1 MKPRRSLSLRAL
13 GLGSLA
19 LICTII
25 GSNVIFLSNL
35 RESSL
40 QTAEANLA
48 RYSLMLVEE
57 ADRSFKSVDL
67 VLSSVGDYLGRR
79 EVTDSASYQRIMS
92 DQATHLLLKEKITG
106 LPQIDAVTMINAQGK
121 LINFSRYWPIPDVNV
136 SDRDYFKAL
145 KADPNLETFISTPVQ
160 NRGSGTWNIYI
171 ARRLNDPNGEFM
183 GLLLGAMSLQ
193 YFENFFGSTSLG
205 VGSSVSLVREEGTL
219 LASYPHSENIGKQF
233 SNSGQRA
240 LAAGGNIRE
249 LSANDQTMR
258 IRSARML
265 PNYPVLVEVAQTEDN
280 VLRSW
285 RGMAELLGAM
295 SLVSTVVVLIAVFII
310 ARWWK
315 KQEQLTQAAEAANAA
330 KSAFLAMM
338 SHEIRTPMNAVLGLT
353 STLLETK
360 LDAEQRDSLLAI
372 HDAGDNLLGILNDI
386 LDFSKLEAGR
396 LSLEHI
402 AFSPEALVQNT
413 LSIIGPRASAK
424 GLVIRSVND
433 SVLPLAL
440 KGDTGRIRQVLLN
453 LLSNAVKFTATG
465 EVVVSARCLAQDG
478 KLATIE
484 WAVSDTGIGIAPEQI
499 GNLFANFVQAD
510 NSISRRFGGS
520 GLGLAI
526 CKRLVE
532 QMGGEI
538 KVISKPGQG
547 STFRFSLTLPVA
559 EHMALPEHDDQ
570 TVYAELKTRIAALGR
585 PLRVLIV
592 DDDATNRLVAA
603 KMLKEFEVQN
613 NMACDGVEAVTAA
626 CSFSYDVILMD
637 VRMPEMDG
645 LQATRTIRARAGRSQ
660 SVPIIAFTANAFAED
675 MAACRQAGMD
685 DLVVK
690 PVRKKV
696 MVEAILRGLSSH
708 TPAADTDPAVVAP
721 PLVPAEI
728 PSTDSPSPFDRKVFD
743 NLVLEIG
750 KETALETLSL
760 FVQETEDRLKLLRKL
775 SGDADRSKI
784 EREAHSLKSAAGT
797 FGLRA
802 VAQLARAL
810 ERDAAHITASDYL
823 ALLDRVEAAFSAAR
837 TQYLE
842 SMLCPGAGRIN
853 S

>member
-67 VLSSVGDYLGRR
+67 VLSSIGDYLGRR

-145 KADPNLETFISTPVQ
+145 KADPNLETFISAPIQ

-193 YFENFFGSTSLG
+193 YFENFFASTSLG

-219 LASYPHSENIGKQF
+219 LASYPQSENIGKQ
-233 SNSGQRA
+233 SSGSGQRA
-240 LAAGGNIRE
+240 LAAGGNIRD

-295 SLVSTVVVLIAVFII
+295 SLVSTIVVLIAVFVI

-353 STLLETK
+353 STLLETN
-360 LDAEQRDSLLAI
+360 LDAEQRGSLLAV

-440 KGDTGRIRQVLLN
+440 KGDAGRIRQVLLN

-465 EVVVSARCLAQDG
+465 EVVVSTRCLAQDG

-484 WAVSDTGIGIAPEQI
+484 WAVSDTGIGIAPENI

-538 KVISKPGQG
+538 KVVSTLGQG
-547 STFRFSLTLPVA
+547 STFRFDLTLPVA
-559 EHMALPEHDDQ
+559 EHVTLPERDDQ
-570 TVYAELKTRIAALGR
+570 TIYAELKARIAALGR

-592 DDDATNRLVAA
+592 DDNATNRLVAA
-603 KMLKEFEVQN
+603 KMLKEFEIQN
-613 NMACDGVEAVTAA
+613 NMACDGAEAVTAA
-626 CSFSYDVILMD
+626 CRFSYDVILMD

-645 LQATRTIRARAGRSQ
+645 LQATRAIRARGGKLEA
-660 SVPIIAFTANAFAED
+660 VPIIGFTASAFAED
-675 MAACRQAGMD
+675 VKACRESGMND
-685 DLVVK
+685 FVAK
-690 PVRKKV
+690 PARKKV
-696 MVEAILRGLSSH
+696 MVEAILRVLSSH
-708 TPAADTDPAVVAP
+708 AP
-721 PLVPAEI
+721 SAEAVPAEI
-728 PSTDSPSPFDRKVFD
+728 APPVVPSETPPIDTPSPVDRKAFD
-743 NLVLEIG
+743 NLVHEIG
-750 KETALETLSL
+750 EESAYETIALFVKETEA
-760 FVQETEDRLKLLRKL
+760 RLKLLRKL
-775 SGDADRSKI
+775 SSDADRSTI
-784 EREAHSLKSAAGT
+784 EREAHSLKGTAGT
-797 FGLRA
+797 FGLRE
-802 VAQLARAL
+802 VAQLAREL
-810 ERDAAHITASDYL
+810 ERDAAQLTSPDYGV
-823 ALLDRVEAAFSAAR
+823 LLDRIDAAFSSAR
-837 TQYLE
+837 TQY
-842 SMLCPGAGRIN
+842 PAGGPILA
-853 S
+853 

>member
-67 VLSSVGDYLGRR
+67 VLSSIGDYLGRR

-145 KADPNLETFISTPVQ
+145 KADPNLETFISAPIQ

-193 YFENFFGSTSLG
+193 YFENFFASTSLG

-219 LASYPHSENIGKQF
+219 LASYPQSENIGKQ
-233 SNSGQRA
+233 SSGSGQRA
-240 LAAGGNIRE
+240 LAAGGNIRD

-295 SLVSTVVVLIAVFII
+295 SLVSTIVVLIAVFVI

-353 STLLETK
+353 STLLETN
-360 LDAEQRDSLLAI
+360 LDAEQRGSLLAV

-440 KGDTGRIRQVLLN
+440 KGDAGRIRQVLLN

-465 EVVVSARCLAQDG
+465 EVVVSTRCLAQDG

-484 WAVSDTGIGIAPEQI
+484 WAVSDTGIGIAPETI

-538 KVISKPGQG
+538 KVISTRGQG

-559 EHMALPEHDDQ
+559 EHMALTEHDDQ

-613 NMACDGVEAVTAA
+613 NMACDGVEAITAA
-626 CSFSYDVILMD
+626 SSFSYDVILMD
-637 VRMPEMDG
+637 IRMPEMDG
-645 LQATRTIRARAGRSQ
+645 LQATRTIRARGGRLQ
-660 SVPIIAFTANAFAED
+660 TVPIIAFTANAFAED
-675 MAACRQAGMD
+675 VEACHEAGMN

-696 MVEAILRGLSSH
+696 MVEAILRVLSSH
-708 TPAADTDPAVVAP
+708 TTAADTDPAVVAP

-728 PSTDSPSPFDRKVFD
+728 PSTDAPSPFDRKVFD

-775 SGDADRSKI
+775 SGDAYRSKI

-823 ALLDRVEAAFSAAR
+823 ALLDRIEAAFSAAR
-837 TQYLE
+837 MQYWAPVCTE
-842 SMLCPGAGRIN
+842 NQIRR
-853 S
+853 

>member
-1 MKPRRSLSLRAL
+1 MKRRRSLSLRVL
-13 GLGSLA
+13 GFGSLA

-25 GSNVIFLSNL
+25 GTNVIFLSNL

-48 RYSLMLVEE
+48 RYSLTLVEE

-67 VLSSVGDYLGRR
+67 VLSSIGDYLGRNG
-79 EVTDSASYQRIMS
+79 VTDSASYQRIMA
-92 DQATHLLLKEKITG
+92 DQTTHLLLKEKITG

-121 LINFSRYWPIPDVNV
+121 LINFSRYWPIPAVDV
-136 SDRDYFKAL
+136 SDRDYFMAL
-145 KADPNLETFISTPVQ
+145 KADPNLETFISKPVR

-193 YFENFFGSTSLG
+193 YFENFFASTSISEG
-205 VGSSVSLVREEGTL
+205 GSITLVREDGTL
-219 LASYPHSENIGKQF
+219 LANYPHSGNIGEQ
-233 SNSGQRA
+233 SSGAGQRA

-249 LSANDQTMR
+249 LSTKDQRMR

-265 PNYPVLVEVAQTEDN
+265 PNYPVLVEVTQTEDN

-285 RGMAELLGAM
+285 RAMAELLGAM
-295 SLVSTVVVLIAVFII
+295 SLVSTIVVLIAVFVI

-353 STLLETK
+353 TTLLETN
-360 LDAEQRDSLLAI
+360 LDADQRGSVLAI

-424 GLVIRSVND
+424 GLLIRSVND

-440 KGDTGRIRQVLLN
+440 KGDAGRIRQVLLN
-453 LLSNAVKFTATG
+453 LISNAVKFTAAG
-465 EVVVSARCLAQDG
+465 EVVVSARCLAQDPNF
-478 KLATIE
+478 ATIE
-484 WAVSDTGIGIAPEQI
+484 WAVSDTGIGIAPEQV

-538 KVISKPGQG
+538 KVISTPGQG
-547 STFRFSLTLPVA
+547 STFRFSLTIPVA

-570 TVYAELKTRIAALGR
+570 TVFAELKTRIVALGR

-603 KMLKEFEVQN
+603 KMLKEFEVKN
-613 NMACDGVEAVTAA
+613 NMACDGVEAITAA
-626 CSFSYDVILMD
+626 SSFSYDVILMD

-645 LQATRTIRARAGRSQ
+645 LQATRVIRARGGQ
-660 SVPIIAFTANAFAED
+660 LQTVPIIAFTANAFAED
-675 MAACRQAGMD
+675 VEACRQAGMN

-696 MVEAILRGLSSH
+696 MVEAILRVLSSH
-708 TPAADTDPAVVAP
+708 TTAADTDPAVVAP

-728 PSTDSPSPFDRKVFD
+728 PSTDASSPFDRKAFD

-775 SGDADRSKI
+775 SGDADQSKI

-810 ERDAAHITASDYL
+810 ERDAAHITVSDYL
-823 ALLDRVEAAFSAAR
+823 ALLDRIEGAFSAAR
-837 TQYLE
+837 IQYLAPVCTE
-842 SMLCPGAGRIN
+842 N
-853 S
+853 

>member
-136 SDRDYFKAL
+136 ADRDYFKAL
-145 KADPNLETFISTPVQ
+145 KADPNLETFISAPVQ

-193 YFENFFGSTSLG
+193 YFENFFASTSLG

-219 LASYPHSENIGKQF
+219 LASYPHSENIGKQ
-233 SNSGQRA
+233 SSGSGQRA

-249 LSANDQTMR
+249 LSANDQMMR

-265 PNYPVLVEVAQTEDN
+265 SDYPVLVEVTQTEDN

-295 SLVSTVVVLIAVFII
+295 SLVSTIVVLIAVFVI

-315 KQEQLTQAAEAANAA
+315 KQEHLTQEAETANAA

-353 STLLETK
+353 STLLETN
-360 LDAEQRDSLLAI
+360 LDADQRGSVLAI

-424 GLVIRSVND
+424 GLLIRSVND

-440 KGDTGRIRQVLLN
+440 KGDAGRIRQVLLN
-453 LLSNAVKFTATG
+453 LISNAVKFTAAG
-465 EVVVSARCLAQDG
+465 EVVVSTRCLAQDANF
-478 KLATIE
+478 ATIE

-510 NSISRRFGGS
+510 NSINRRFGGS

-538 KVISKPGQG
+538 KVISTPGQG

-570 TVYAELKTRIAALGR
+570 TVFAELKTRIVALGR

-613 NMACDGVEAVTAA
+613 NMACDGVEAITAA
-626 CSFSYDVILMD
+626 SSFSYDVILMD
-637 VRMPEMDG
+637 VRMPEIDG
-645 LQATRTIRARAGRSQ
+645 LQATRVIRARGGRLQ
-660 SVPIIAFTANAFAED
+660 TVPIIAFTANAFAED
-675 MAACRQAGMD
+675 VEACRQAGMN

-690 PVRKKV
+690 PVCKKV
-696 MVEAILRGLSSH
+696 MVEAILRVLSSH
-708 TPAADTDPAVVAP
+708 TMAADTDPAVVAP

-728 PSTDSPSPFDRKVFD
+728 PSADAPSPFDRKAFD

-823 ALLDRVEAAFSAAR
+823 ALLDRIEAAFSAAR
-837 TQYLE
+837 IQYLAPMCTE
-842 SMLCPGAGRIN
+842 N
-853 S
+853 

>member
-67 VLSSVGDYLGRR
+67 VLSSIGDYLGRR

-136 SDRDYFKAL
+136 ADRDYFKAL
-145 KADPNLETFISTPVQ
+145 KADPNLETFISAPIQ

-193 YFENFFGSTSLG
+193 YFENFFASTSLG

-219 LASYPHSENIGKQF
+219 LASYPQSENIGKQ
-233 SNSGQRA
+233 SSGTGQRA
-240 LAAGGNIRE
+240 LAAGGNIRD

-295 SLVSTVVVLIAVFII
+295 SLVSTIVVLIAVFVI

-353 STLLETK
+353 STLLETN
-360 LDAEQRDSLLAI
+360 LDAEQRGSLLAV
-372 HDAGDNLLGILNDI
+372 HDAGDNLLRILNDI

-440 KGDTGRIRQVLLN
+440 KGDAGRIRQVLLN

-465 EVVVSARCLAQDG
+465 EVVVSTRCLAQDG

-484 WAVSDTGIGIAPEQI
+484 WAVSDTGIGIAPENI

-538 KVISKPGQG
+538 KVISTRGQG

-559 EHMALPEHDDQ
+559 EHMALTEHDDQ

-613 NMACDGVEAVTAA
+613 NMACDGVEAITAA
-626 CSFSYDVILMD
+626 SSFSYDVILMD
-637 VRMPEMDG
+637 IRMPEMDG
-645 LQATRTIRARAGRSQ
+645 LQATRTIRARGGRLQ
-660 SVPIIAFTANAFAED
+660 TVPIIAFTANAFAED
-675 MAACRQAGMD
+675 VEACHEAGMN

-696 MVEAILRGLSSH
+696 MVEAILRVLSSH
-708 TPAADTDPAVVAP
+708 TTAADTDPAVVAP

-728 PSTDSPSPFDRKVFD
+728 PSTDAPSPFDRKVFD

-775 SGDADRSKI
+775 SGDAYRSKI

-823 ALLDRVEAAFSAAR
+823 ALLDRIEAAFSAAR
-837 TQYLE
+837 MQYWAPVCTE
-842 SMLCPGAGRIN
+842 NQIRR
-853 S
+853 

>member
-67 VLSSVGDYLGRR
+67 VLSSIGDYLGRR

-145 KADPNLETFISTPVQ
+145 KADPNLETFISAPIQ

-193 YFENFFGSTSLG
+193 YFENFFASTSLG

-219 LASYPHSENIGKQF
+219 LASYPQSENIGKQ
-233 SNSGQRA
+233 SSGSGQRA
-240 LAAGGNIRE
+240 LAAGGNIRD

-295 SLVSTVVVLIAVFII
+295 SLVSTIVVLIAVFVI

-353 STLLETK
+353 STLLETN
-360 LDAEQRDSLLAI
+360 LDAEQRGSLLAV

-440 KGDTGRIRQVLLN
+440 KGDAGRIRQVLLN

-465 EVVVSARCLAQDG
+465 EVVVSTRCLAQDG

-484 WAVSDTGIGIAPEQI
+484 WAVSDTGIGIAPENI

-538 KVISKPGQG
+538 KVISTRGQG

-559 EHMALPEHDDQ
+559 EHMALTEHDDQ

-613 NMACDGVEAVTAA
+613 NMACDGVEAITAA
-626 CSFSYDVILMD
+626 SSFSYDVILMD
-637 VRMPEMDG
+637 IRMPEMDG
-645 LQATRTIRARAGRSQ
+645 LQATRTIRARGGRLQ
-660 SVPIIAFTANAFAED
+660 TVPIIAFTANAFAED
-675 MAACRQAGMD
+675 VEACHEAGMN

-696 MVEAILRGLSSH
+696 MVEAILRVLSSH
-708 TPAADTDPAVVAP
+708 TTAADTDPAVVAP

-728 PSTDSPSPFDRKVFD
+728 PSTDAPSPFDRKVFD

-775 SGDADRSKI
+775 SGDAYRSKI

-823 ALLDRVEAAFSAAR
+823 ALLDRIEAAFSAAR
-837 TQYLE
+837 MQYWAPVCTE
-842 SMLCPGAGRIN
+842 NQIRR
-853 S
+853 

>member
-145 KADPNLETFISTPVQ
+145 KADPNLETFISAPVQ
-160 NRGSGTWNIYI
+160 NRGNGTWNIYI

-249 LSANDQTMR
+249 LSAIDQTMR

-330 KSAFLAMM
+330 KSTFLAMM

-353 STLLETK
+353 TTLLETD
-360 LDAEQRDSLLAI
+360 LDAEQRGSVLAI
-372 HDAGDNLLGILNDI
+372 HDAGDNLLVILNDI
-386 LDFSKLEAGR
+386 LDYSRLEAGQI
-396 LSLEHI
+396 SLEHI
-402 AFSPEALVQNT
+402 AFSPEAVVQNT
-413 LSIIGPRASAK
+413 LSIIGPHASAK
-424 GLVIRSVND
+424 GLVIRNVND

-440 KGDTGRIRQVLLN
+440 NGDAGRIRQVLLN

-465 EVVVSARCLAQDG
+465 EVVVSTRCFAQDG

-484 WAVSDTGIGIAPEQI
+484 WAVTDTGIG
-499 GNLFANFVQAD
+499 
-510 NSISRRFGGS
+510 
-520 GLGLAI
+520 
-526 CKRLVE
+526 
-532 QMGGEI
+532 
-538 KVISKPGQG
+538 
-547 STFRFSLTLPVA
+547 
-559 EHMALPEHDDQ
+559 
-570 TVYAELKTRIAALGR
+570 
-585 PLRVLIV
+585 
-592 DDDATNRLVAA
+592 
-603 KMLKEFEVQN
+603 
-613 NMACDGVEAVTAA
+613 
-626 CSFSYDVILMD
+626 
-637 VRMPEMDG
+637 
-645 LQATRTIRARAGRSQ
+645 
-660 SVPIIAFTANAFAED
+660 
-675 MAACRQAGMD
+675 
-685 DLVVK
+685 
-690 PVRKKV
+690 
-696 MVEAILRGLSSH
+696 
-708 TPAADTDPAVVAP
+708 
-721 PLVPAEI
+721 
-728 PSTDSPSPFDRKVFD
+728 
-743 NLVLEIG
+743 
-750 KETALETLSL
+750 
-760 FVQETEDRLKLLRKL
+760 
-775 SGDADRSKI
+775 
-784 EREAHSLKSAAGT
+784 
-797 FGLRA
+797 
-802 VAQLARAL
+802 
-810 ERDAAHITASDYL
+810 
-823 ALLDRVEAAFSAAR
+823 
-837 TQYLE
+837 
-842 SMLCPGAGRIN
+842 
-853 S
+853 

>member
-145 KADPNLETFISTPVQ
+145 KADPNLETFISAPVQ

-295 SLVSTVVVLIAVFII
+295 SLVSTIVVLIAVFVI

-353 STLLETK
+353 STLLETN
-360 LDAEQRDSLLAI
+360 LDAEQRGSLLAV

-440 KGDTGRIRQVLLN
+440 KGDAGRIRQVLLN

-465 EVVVSARCLAQDG
+465 EVVVSTRCLAQDG

-484 WAVSDTGIGIAPEQI
+484 WAVSDTGIGIAPENI

-538 KVISKPGQG
+538 KVISTRGQG

-613 NMACDGVEAVTAA
+613 NMACDGVEAITAA
-626 CSFSYDVILMD
+626 SSFSYDVILMD

-645 LQATRTIRARAGRSQ
+645 LQATRVIRARGGRLQ
-660 SVPIIAFTANAFAED
+660 TVPIIAFTANAFAED
-675 MAACRQAGMD
+675 VEACRQAGMN

-696 MVEAILRGLSSH
+696 MVEAILRVLSSH
-708 TPAADTDPAVVAP
+708 TTAADTDPAVVAP

-728 PSTDSPSPFDRKVFD
+728 PSTDAPSPFDRKVFD

-775 SGDADRSKI
+775 SGDADRNKI

-823 ALLDRVEAAFSAAR
+823 ALLDRIEAAFSAAR
-837 TQYLE
+837 MQYLAPVCTE
-842 SMLCPGAGRIN
+842 N
-853 S
+853 

>member
-145 KADPNLETFISTPVQ
+145 KADPNLETFISAPIQ

-193 YFENFFGSTSLG
+193 YFENFFASTSLG

-219 LASYPHSENIGKQF
+219 LASYPQSENIGKQ
-233 SNSGQRA
+233 SSGSGQRA
-240 LAAGGNIRE
+240 LAAGGNIRD

-295 SLVSTVVVLIAVFII
+295 SLVSTIVVLIAVFVI

-353 STLLETK
+353 STLLETN
-360 LDAEQRDSLLAI
+360 LDAEQRGSLLAV

-440 KGDTGRIRQVLLN
+440 NGDAGRIRQVLLN

-465 EVVVSARCLAQDG
+465 EVVVSTRCLAQDG

-484 WAVSDTGIGIAPEQI
+484 WAVSDTGIGIAPENI

-538 KVISKPGQG
+538 KVISTRGQG

-559 EHMALPEHDDQ
+559 EHMALTEHDDQ

-613 NMACDGVEAVTAA
+613 NMACDGVEAITAA
-626 CSFSYDVILMD
+626 SSFSYDVILMD
-637 VRMPEMDG
+637 IRMPEMDG
-645 LQATRTIRARAGRSQ
+645 LQATRTIRARGGRLQ
-660 SVPIIAFTANAFAED
+660 TVPIIAFTANAFAED
-675 MAACRQAGMD
+675 VEACHEAGMN

-696 MVEAILRGLSSH
+696 MVEAILRVLSSH
-708 TPAADTDPAVVAP
+708 TTAADTDPAVVAP

-728 PSTDSPSPFDRKVFD
+728 PSTDAPSPFDRKVFD

-775 SGDADRSKI
+775 SGDAYRSKI

-823 ALLDRVEAAFSAAR
+823 ALLDRIEAAFSAAR
-837 TQYLE
+837 TEYLARLLF
-842 SMLCPGAGRIN
+842 SCTGRIT

>member
-1 MKPRRSLSLRAL
+1 
-13 GLGSLA
+13 
-19 LICTII
+19 
-25 GSNVIFLSNL
+25 
-35 RESSL
+35 
-40 QTAEANLA
+40 
-48 RYSLMLVEE
+48 MLVEE

-145 KADPNLETFISTPVQ
+145 KADPNLETFNSAPVQ

-193 YFENFFGSTSLG
+193 YFENFFASTSLG

-219 LASYPHSENIGKQF
+219 LASYPQSENIGKQ
-233 SNSGQRA
+233 SSGSGQRA
-240 LAAGGNIRE
+240 LAAGGNIRD

-295 SLVSTVVVLIAVFII
+295 SLVSTIVVLIAVFVI

-353 STLLETK
+353 STLLETN

-440 KGDTGRIRQVLLN
+440 KGDAGRIRQVLLN

-465 EVVVSARCLAQDG
+465 EVVVSTRCLAQDG

-484 WAVSDTGIGIAPEQI
+484 WAVSDTGIGIAPENI

-538 KVISKPGQG
+538 KVISTRGQG

-559 EHMALPEHDDQ
+559 EHMALTEHDDQ

-613 NMACDGVEAVTAA
+613 NMACDGVEAITAA
-626 CSFSYDVILMD
+626 SSFSYDVILMD
-637 VRMPEMDG
+637 IRMPEMDG
-645 LQATRTIRARAGRSQ
+645 LQATRTIRARGGRLQ
-660 SVPIIAFTANAFAED
+660 TVPIIAFTANAFAED
-675 MAACRQAGMD
+675 VEACHEAGMN

-696 MVEAILRGLSSH
+696 MVEAILRVLSSH
-708 TPAADTDPAVVAP
+708 TTAADTDPAVVAP

-728 PSTDSPSPFDRKVFD
+728 PSTDAPSPFDRKVFD

-775 SGDADRSKI
+775 SGDAYRSKI

-823 ALLDRVEAAFSAAR
+823 ALLDRIEAAFSAAR
-837 TQYLE
+837 TEYLARLLF
-842 SMLCPGAGRIN
+842 SCTGRIT

>member
-67 VLSSVGDYLGRR
+67 VLSSIGDYLGRR

-145 KADPNLETFISTPVQ
+145 KADPNLETFISAPIQ

-193 YFENFFGSTSLG
+193 YFENFFASTSLG

-219 LASYPHSENIGKQF
+219 LASYPQSENIGKQ
-233 SNSGQRA
+233 SSGSGQRA
-240 LAAGGNIRE
+240 LAAGGNIRD

-295 SLVSTVVVLIAVFII
+295 SLVSTIVVLIAVFVI

-353 STLLETK
+353 STLLETN
-360 LDAEQRDSLLAI
+360 LDAEQRGSLLAV

-440 KGDTGRIRQVLLN
+440 KGDAGRIRQVLLN

-465 EVVVSARCLAQDG
+465 EVVVSTRCLAQDG

-484 WAVSDTGIGIAPEQI
+484 WAVSDTGIGIAPENI

-538 KVISKPGQG
+538 KVISTRGQG

-559 EHMALPEHDDQ
+559 EHMALTEHDDQ

-613 NMACDGVEAVTAA
+613 NMACDGVEAITAA
-626 CSFSYDVILMD
+626 SSFSYDVILMD
-637 VRMPEMDG
+637 IRMPEMDG
-645 LQATRTIRARAGRSQ
+645 LQATRTIRARGGRLQ
-660 SVPIIAFTANAFAED
+660 TVPIIAFTANAFAED
-675 MAACRQAGMD
+675 VEACHEAGMN

-696 MVEAILRGLSSH
+696 MVEAILRVLSSH
-708 TPAADTDPAVVAP
+708 TTAADTDPAVVAP
-721 PLVPAEI
+721 PLVPAKI
-728 PSTDSPSPFDRKVFD
+728 PSTDAPSPFDRKVFD

-775 SGDADRSKI
+775 SGDAYRSKI

-823 ALLDRVEAAFSAAR
+823 ALLDRIEAAFSAAR
-837 TQYLE
+837 MQYWAPVCTE
-842 SMLCPGAGRIN
+842 NQIRR
-853 S
+853 

>member
-48 RYSLMLVEE
+48 RDSLMLVEE

-145 KADPNLETFISTPVQ
+145 KADPNLETFISAPVQ

-233 SNSGQRA
+233 SNLGQRA

-295 SLVSTVVVLIAVFII
+295 SLVSTVVVLIAVFVI

-315 KQEQLTQAAEAANAA
+315 KQLQLTQAAEAANAA

-353 STLLETK
+353 TTLLETN
-360 LDAEQRDSLLAI
+360 LDAEQQGSVLAI
-372 HDAGDNLLGILNDI
+372 HDAGDSLLVILNDI
-386 LDFSKLEAGR
+386 LDYSKLEAGR

-440 KGDTGRIRQVLLN
+440 KGDAGRIRQVLLN

-465 EVVVSARCLAQDG
+465 EVVVSTRCLAQDG

-484 WAVSDTGIGIAPEQI
+484 WAVSDTGIGIAPENI

-538 KVISKPGQG
+538 KVISTPGQG

-613 NMACDGVEAVTAA
+613 NMACDGVEAITAA
-626 CSFSYDVILMD
+626 SSFSYDVILMD

-645 LQATRTIRARAGRSQ
+645 LQATRTIRARAGRLQ
-660 SVPIIAFTANAFAED
+660 TVPIIAFTANAFAED
-675 MAACRQAGMD
+675 VEACREAGMN

-696 MVEAILRGLSSH
+696 MVEAILRVLSSH
-708 TPAADTDPAVVAP
+708 APAADTDPAVVAP
-721 PLVPAEI
+721 PLVPAEA
-728 PSTDSPSPFDRKVFD
+728 PSTDAPSPFDCKAFD

-760 FVQETEDRLKLLRKL
+760 LVQETEDRLKLLRKL
-775 SGDADRSKI
+775 SSDADRSMI
-784 EREAHSLKSAAGT
+784 ELEAHSLKSAAGT
-797 FGLRA
+797 FGLRE

-810 ERDAAHITASDYL
+810 ERDAAHITEGDYRV
-823 ALLDRVEAAFSAAR
+823 LLDRIEAAFSSAR
-837 TQYLE
+837 TQYLA
-842 SMLCPGAGRIN
+842 SVLFSCTGRIV

>member
-67 VLSSVGDYLGRR
+67 VLSSIGDYLGRR

-145 KADPNLETFISTPVQ
+145 KADPNLETFISAPIQ

-193 YFENFFGSTSLG
+193 YFENFFASTSLG

-219 LASYPHSENIGKQF
+219 LASYPQSENIGKQ
-233 SNSGQRA
+233 SSGTGQRA
-240 LAAGGNIRE
+240 LAAGGNIRD

-295 SLVSTVVVLIAVFII
+295 SLVSTIVVLIAVFVI

-353 STLLETK
+353 STLLETN
-360 LDAEQRDSLLAI
+360 LDAEQRGSLLAV

-440 KGDTGRIRQVLLN
+440 KGDAGRIRQVLLN

-465 EVVVSARCLAQDG
+465 EVVVSTRCLAQDG

-484 WAVSDTGIGIAPEQI
+484 WAVSDTGIGIAPENI

-538 KVISKPGQG
+538 KVISTRGQG

-559 EHMALPEHDDQ
+559 EHMALTEHDDQ

-613 NMACDGVEAVTAA
+613 NMACDGVEAITAA
-626 CSFSYDVILMD
+626 SSFSYDVILMD
-637 VRMPEMDG
+637 IRMPEMDG
-645 LQATRTIRARAGRSQ
+645 LQATRTIRARGGRLQ
-660 SVPIIAFTANAFAED
+660 TVPIIAFTANAFAED
-675 MAACRQAGMD
+675 VEACHEAGMN

-696 MVEAILRGLSSH
+696 MVEAILRVLSSH
-708 TPAADTDPAVVAP
+708 TTAADTDPAVVAP

-728 PSTDSPSPFDRKVFD
+728 PSTDAPSPFDRKVFD

-775 SGDADRSKI
+775 SGDAYRSKI

-823 ALLDRVEAAFSAAR
+823 ALLDRIEAAFSAAR
-837 TQYLE
+837 MQYLAPVCTE
-842 SMLCPGAGRIN
+842 NQIRR
-853 S
+853 

>member
-1 MKPRRSLSLRAL
+1 MKLRRRRSLRAL
-13 GLGSLA
+13 GIASVA

-25 GSNVIFLSNL
+25 GSDLIFLSNL
-35 RESSL
+35 RESTL
-40 QTAEANLA
+40 QTAEANLT
-48 RYSLMLVEE
+48 RYSLTLAEE
-57 ADRSFKSVDL
+57 ADRSFKSLDL
-67 VLSSVGDYLGRR
+67 VLSSVGDYLGRKG
-79 EVTDSASYQRIMS
+79 VTDGASYQRMMS
-92 DQATHLLLKEKITG
+92 DQETHLLLKEKITG
-106 LPQIDAVTMINAQGK
+106 LPQVEAVTMINTQGK
-121 LINFSRYWPIPDVNV
+121 LINFSRYWPIPNVDV

-145 KADPNLETFISTPVQ
+145 KADPNLETFISAPVQ

-193 YFENFFGSTSLG
+193 YFENFFASTSLG

-219 LASYPHSENIGKQF
+219 LVSYPQSENIGKQ
-233 SNSGQRA
+233 SSGSGQRA
-240 LAAGGNIRE
+240 LAAGGNIRD
-249 LSANDQTMR
+249 LSANDQMMR

-295 SLVSTVVVLIAVFII
+295 SLVSTIVVLIAVFVI

-353 STLLETK
+353 STLLETN
-360 LDAEQRDSLLAI
+360 LDAEQRGPLLAV
-372 HDAGDNLLGILNDI
+372 HDAGDNLMGILNDI

-440 KGDTGRIRQVLLN
+440 KGDAGRIRQVLLN

-465 EVVVSARCLAQDG
+465 EVVVSTRCLVQDG

-538 KVISKPGQG
+538 KVISTRGQG

-645 LQATRTIRARAGRSQ
+645 LQATRTIRARAGRLQ
-660 SVPIIAFTANAFAED
+660 TVPIIAFTASAFAED
-675 MAACRQAGMD
+675 
-685 DLVVK
+685 
-690 PVRKKV
+690 
-696 MVEAILRGLSSH
+696 
-708 TPAADTDPAVVAP
+708 T
-721 PLVPAEI
+721 
-728 PSTDSPSPFDRKVFD
+728 
-743 NLVLEIG
+743 
-750 KETALETLSL
+750 
-760 FVQETEDRLKLLRKL
+760 
-775 SGDADRSKI
+775 
-784 EREAHSLKSAAGT
+784 
-797 FGLRA
+797 
-802 VAQLARAL
+802 
-810 ERDAAHITASDYL
+810 
-823 ALLDRVEAAFSAAR
+823 
-837 TQYLE
+837 
-842 SMLCPGAGRIN
+842 
-853 S
+853 

>member
-145 KADPNLETFISTPVQ
+145 KADPNLETFISAPVQ

-193 YFENFFGSTSLG
+193 YFENFFASTSLG

-219 LASYPHSENIGKQF
+219 LASYPQSENIGKQ
-233 SNSGQRA
+233 SSGSGQRA
-240 LAAGGNIRE
+240 LAAGGNIRD

-295 SLVSTVVVLIAVFII
+295 SLVSTIVVLIAVFVI

-353 STLLETK
+353 STLLETN
-360 LDAEQRDSLLAI
+360 LDADQRGSVLAI
-372 HDAGDNLLGILNDI
+372 HDAGDNLLEILNDI

-402 AFSPEALVQNT
+402 AFSPETLVQNT

-440 KGDTGRIRQVLLN
+440 NGDAGRIRQVLLN

-465 EVVVSARCLAQDG
+465 EVVVSTRCLAQDG

-484 WAVSDTGIGIAPEQI
+484 WAVSDTGIGIAPENI

-538 KVISKPGQG
+538 KVISTRGQG

-613 NMACDGVEAVTAA
+613 NMACDGVEAITAA
-626 CSFSYDVILMD
+626 SSFSYDVILMD

-645 LQATRTIRARAGRSQ
+645 LQATRTIRARGGRLQ
-660 SVPIIAFTANAFAED
+660 TVPIIAFTANAFAED
-675 MAACRQAGMD
+675 VEACHEAGMN

-696 MVEAILRGLSSH
+696 MVEAILRVLSSH

-728 PSTDSPSPFDRKVFD
+728 PSTDAPSPFDRKVFD

-775 SGDADRSKI
+775 SGDADRNKI

-802 VAQLARAL
+802 VAQLARTL

-823 ALLDRVEAAFSAAR
+823 ALLDRIEAAFSAAR
-837 TQYLE
+837 TEYLARLLF
-842 SMLCPGAGRIN
+842 SCTGRIT

>member
-67 VLSSVGDYLGRR
+67 VLSSIGDYLGRR

-145 KADPNLETFISTPVQ
+145 KADPNLETFISAPIQ

-193 YFENFFGSTSLG
+193 YFENFFASTSLG

-219 LASYPHSENIGKQF
+219 LASYPQSENIGKQ
-233 SNSGQRA
+233 SSGSGQRA
-240 LAAGGNIRE
+240 LAAGGNIRD

-295 SLVSTVVVLIAVFII
+295 SLVSTIVVLIAVFVI

-353 STLLETK
+353 STLLETN
-360 LDAEQRDSLLAI
+360 LDAEQRGSLLAV

-440 KGDTGRIRQVLLN
+440 KGDAGRIRQVLLN

-465 EVVVSARCLAQDG
+465 EVVVSTRCLAQDG

-484 WAVSDTGIGIAPEQI
+484 WAVSDTGIGIAPENI

-538 KVISKPGQG
+538 KVISTRGQG

-559 EHMALPEHDDQ
+559 EHMALTEHDDQ

-613 NMACDGVEAVTAA
+613 NMACDGVEAITAA
-626 CSFSYDVILMD
+626 SSFSYDVILMD
-637 VRMPEMDG
+637 IRMPEMDG
-645 LQATRTIRARAGRSQ
+645 LQATRTIRARGGRLQ
-660 SVPIIAFTANAFAED
+660 TVPIIAFTANAFAED
-675 MAACRQAGMD
+675 VEACHEAGMN

-696 MVEAILRGLSSH
+696 MVEAILRVLSSH
-708 TPAADTDPAVVAP
+708 TTAADTDPAVVAP

-728 PSTDSPSPFDRKVFD
+728 PSTDAPSPFDRKVFD

-775 SGDADRSKI
+775 SGDAYRSKI

-810 ERDAAHITASDYL
+810 ERDAAHITESDYL
-823 ALLDRVEAAFSAAR
+823 ALLDRIEAAFSAAR
-837 TQYLE
+837 MQYWAPVCTE
-842 SMLCPGAGRIN
+842 NQIRR
-853 S
+853 

>member
-67 VLSSVGDYLGRR
+67 VLSSIGDYLGRR

-145 KADPNLETFISTPVQ
+145 KADPNLETFISAPIQ

-193 YFENFFGSTSLG
+193 YFENFFASTSLG

-219 LASYPHSENIGKQF
+219 LASYPQSENIGKQ
-233 SNSGQRA
+233 SSGTGQRA
-240 LAAGGNIRE
+240 LAAGGNIRD
-249 LSANDQTMR
+249 LSASDQTMR

-295 SLVSTVVVLIAVFII
+295 SLVSTIVVLIAVFVI

-353 STLLETK
+353 STLLETN
-360 LDAEQRDSLLAI
+360 LDAEQRGSLLAV

-440 KGDTGRIRQVLLN
+440 KGDAGRIRQVLLN

-465 EVVVSARCLAQDG
+465 EVVVSTRCLAQDG

-484 WAVSDTGIGIAPEQI
+484 WAVSDTGIGIAPETI

-538 KVISKPGQG
+538 KVISTRGQG

-559 EHMALPEHDDQ
+559 EHMALTEHDDQ

-613 NMACDGVEAVTAA
+613 NMACDGVEAITAA
-626 CSFSYDVILMD
+626 SSFSYDVILMD
-637 VRMPEMDG
+637 IRMPEMDG
-645 LQATRTIRARAGRSQ
+645 LQATRTIRARGGRLQ
-660 SVPIIAFTANAFAED
+660 TVPIIAFTANAFAED
-675 MAACRQAGMD
+675 VEACHEAGMN

-696 MVEAILRGLSSH
+696 MVEAILRVLSSH
-708 TPAADTDPAVVAP
+708 TTAADTDPAVVAP

-728 PSTDSPSPFDRKVFD
+728 PSTDAPSPFDRKVFD

-775 SGDADRSKI
+775 SGDAYRSKI

-823 ALLDRVEAAFSAAR
+823 ALLDRIEAAFSAAR
-837 TQYLE
+837 MQYWAPVCTE
-842 SMLCPGAGRIN
+842 NQIRR
-853 S
+853 

>member
-67 VLSSVGDYLGRR
+67 VLSSIGDYLGRR

-145 KADPNLETFISTPVQ
+145 KADPNLETFISAPIQ

-193 YFENFFGSTSLG
+193 YFENFFASTSLG

-219 LASYPHSENIGKQF
+219 LASYPQSENIGKQ
-233 SNSGQRA
+233 SSGSGQRA
-240 LAAGGNIRE
+240 LAAGGNIRD

-295 SLVSTVVVLIAVFII
+295 SLVSTIVVLIAVFVI

-353 STLLETK
+353 STLLETN
-360 LDAEQRDSLLAI
+360 LDAEQRGSLLAV

-440 KGDTGRIRQVLLN
+440 KGDAGRIRQVLLN

-465 EVVVSARCLAQDG
+465 EVVVSTRCLAQDG

-484 WAVSDTGIGIAPEQI
+484 WAVSDTGIGIAPENI

-538 KVISKPGQG
+538 KVISTRGQG

-559 EHMALPEHDDQ
+559 EHMALTEHDDQ

-613 NMACDGVEAVTAA
+613 NMACDGVEAITAA
-626 CSFSYDVILMD
+626 SSFSYDVILMD
-637 VRMPEMDG
+637 IRMPEMDG
-645 LQATRTIRARAGRSQ
+645 LQATRTIRARGGRLQ
-660 SVPIIAFTANAFAED
+660 TVPIIAFTANAFAED
-675 MAACRQAGMD
+675 VEACHEAGMN

-696 MVEAILRGLSSH
+696 MVEAILRVLSSH
-708 TPAADTDPAVVAP
+708 TTAADTDPAVVAP

-728 PSTDSPSPFDRKVFD
+728 PSTDAPSPFDRKVFD

-775 SGDADRSKI
+775 SGDAYRSKI

-810 ERDAAHITASDYL
+810 ERDAAHITESDYL
-823 ALLDRVEAAFSAAR
+823 ALLDRIEAAFSAAR
-837 TQYLE
+837 MQYWAPVCTE
-842 SMLCPGAGRIN
+842 NKIRR
-853 S
+853 

>member
-67 VLSSVGDYLGRR
+67 VLSSIGDYLGRR

-145 KADPNLETFISTPVQ
+145 KADANLETFISAPIQ

-193 YFENFFGSTSLG
+193 YFENFFASTSLG

-219 LASYPHSENIGKQF
+219 LASYPQSENIGKQ
-233 SNSGQRA
+233 SSGSGQRA
-240 LAAGGNIRE
+240 LAAGGNIRD

-295 SLVSTVVVLIAVFII
+295 SLVSTIVVLIAVFVI

-353 STLLETK
+353 STLLETN
-360 LDAEQRDSLLAI
+360 LDAEQRGSLLAV
-372 HDAGDNLLGILNDI
+372 HDAGDNLLRILNDI

-440 KGDTGRIRQVLLN
+440 KGDAGRIRQVLLN

-465 EVVVSARCLAQDG
+465 EVVVSTRCLAQDG

-484 WAVSDTGIGIAPEQI
+484 WAVSDTGIGIAPENI

-538 KVISKPGQG
+538 KVISTRGQG

-559 EHMALPEHDDQ
+559 EHMALTEHDDQ

-613 NMACDGVEAVTAA
+613 NMACDGVEAITAA
-626 CSFSYDVILMD
+626 SSFSYDVILMD
-637 VRMPEMDG
+637 IRMPEMDG
-645 LQATRTIRARAGRSQ
+645 LQATRTIRARGGRLQ
-660 SVPIIAFTANAFAED
+660 TVPIIAFTANAFAED
-675 MAACRQAGMD
+675 VEACHEAGMN

-696 MVEAILRGLSSH
+696 MVEAILRVLSSH
-708 TPAADTDPAVVAP
+708 TTAADTDPAVVAP

-728 PSTDSPSPFDRKVFD
+728 PSTDAPSPFDRKVFD

-775 SGDADRSKI
+775 SGDAYRSKI

-810 ERDAAHITASDYL
+810 ERDAAHITESDYL
-823 ALLDRVEAAFSAAR
+823 ALLDRIEAAFSAAR
-837 TQYLE
+837 MQYWAPVCTE
-842 SMLCPGAGRIN
+842 NQIRR
-853 S
+853 

>member
-67 VLSSVGDYLGRR
+67 VLSSIGDYLGRR

-145 KADPNLETFISTPVQ
+145 KADPNLETFISAPIQ

-193 YFENFFGSTSLG
+193 YFENFFASTSLG

-219 LASYPHSENIGKQF
+219 LASYPRSENIGKQ
-233 SNSGQRA
+233 SSGSGQRA
-240 LAAGGNIRE
+240 LAAGGNIRD

-295 SLVSTVVVLIAVFII
+295 SLVSTIVVLIAVFVI

-353 STLLETK
+353 STLLETN
-360 LDAEQRDSLLAI
+360 LDAEQRGSLLAV

-440 KGDTGRIRQVLLN
+440 KGDAGRIRQVLLN

-465 EVVVSARCLAQDG
+465 EVVVSTRCLAQDG

-484 WAVSDTGIGIAPEQI
+484 WAVSDTGIGIAPENI

-538 KVISKPGQG
+538 KVISTRGQG

-559 EHMALPEHDDQ
+559 EHMALTEHDDQ

-613 NMACDGVEAVTAA
+613 NMACDGVEAITASS
-626 CSFSYDVILMD
+626 SFSYDVILMD
-637 VRMPEMDG
+637 IRMPEMDG
-645 LQATRTIRARAGRSQ
+645 LQATRTIRARGGRLQ
-660 SVPIIAFTANAFAED
+660 TVPIIAFTANAFAED
-675 MAACRQAGMD
+675 VEACHEAGMN

-696 MVEAILRGLSSH
+696 MVEAILRVLSSH
-708 TPAADTDPAVVAP
+708 TTAADTDPAVVAP

-728 PSTDSPSPFDRKVFD
+728 PSTDAPSPFDRKVFD

-775 SGDADRSKI
+775 SGDADRSEI

-823 ALLDRVEAAFSAAR
+823 ALLDRIEAAFSAAR
-837 TQYLE
+837 MQYLAPVCTE
-842 SMLCPGAGRIN
+842 NQIRR
-853 S
+853 

>member
-67 VLSSVGDYLGRR
+67 VLSSIGDYLGRR

-145 KADPNLETFISTPVQ
+145 KADPNLETFISAPIQ

-193 YFENFFGSTSLG
+193 YFENFFASTSLG

-219 LASYPHSENIGKQF
+219 LASYPQSENIGKQ
-233 SNSGQRA
+233 SSGTGQRA
-240 LAAGGNIRE
+240 LAAGGNIRD

-295 SLVSTVVVLIAVFII
+295 SLVSTIVVLIAVFVI

-353 STLLETK
+353 STLLETN
-360 LDAEQRDSLLAI
+360 LDAEQRGSLLAV
-372 HDAGDNLLGILNDI
+372 HDAGDNLLRILNDI

-440 KGDTGRIRQVLLN
+440 KGDAGRIRQVLLN

-465 EVVVSARCLAQDG
+465 EVVVSTRCLAQDG

-484 WAVSDTGIGIAPEQI
+484 WAVSDTGIGIAPETI

-538 KVISKPGQG
+538 KVISTRGQG

-559 EHMALPEHDDQ
+559 EHMALTEHDDQ

-613 NMACDGVEAVTAA
+613 NMACDGVEAITAA
-626 CSFSYDVILMD
+626 SSFSYDVILMD
-637 VRMPEMDG
+637 IRMPEMDG
-645 LQATRTIRARAGRSQ
+645 LQATRTIRARGGRLQ
-660 SVPIIAFTANAFAED
+660 TVPIIAFTANAFAED
-675 MAACRQAGMD
+675 VEACHEAGMN

-696 MVEAILRGLSSH
+696 MVEAILRELSSH
-708 TPAADTDPAVVAP
+708 TTAADTDPAVVAP

-728 PSTDSPSPFDRKVFD
+728 PSTDAPSPFDRKVFD

-775 SGDADRSKI
+775 SGDAYRSKI

-823 ALLDRVEAAFSAAR
+823 ALLDRIEAAFSAAR
-837 TQYLE
+837 MQYWAPVCTE
-842 SMLCPGAGRIN
+842 NQIRR
-853 S
+853 

>member
-1 MKPRRSLSLRAL
+1 
-13 GLGSLA
+13 
-19 LICTII
+19 
-25 GSNVIFLSNL
+25 
-35 RESSL
+35 
-40 QTAEANLA
+40 
-48 RYSLMLVEE
+48 
-57 ADRSFKSVDL
+57 
-67 VLSSVGDYLGRR
+67 
-79 EVTDSASYQRIMS
+79 
-92 DQATHLLLKEKITG
+92 
-106 LPQIDAVTMINAQGK
+106 
-121 LINFSRYWPIPDVNV
+121 
-136 SDRDYFKAL
+136 
-145 KADPNLETFISTPVQ
+145 
-160 NRGSGTWNIYI
+160 
-171 ARRLNDPNGEFM
+171 
-183 GLLLGAMSLQ
+183 
-193 YFENFFGSTSLG
+193 
-205 VGSSVSLVREEGTL
+205 
-219 LASYPHSENIGKQF
+219 
-233 SNSGQRA
+233 
-240 LAAGGNIRE
+240 
-249 LSANDQTMR
+249 
-258 IRSARML
+258 
-265 PNYPVLVEVAQTEDN
+265 

-295 SLVSTVVVLIAVFII
+295 SLVSTIVVLIAVFVI

-315 KQEQLTQAAEAANAA
+315 KQEQLTQVAEAATAA

-353 STLLETK
+353 STLLETN
-360 LDAEQRDSLLAI
+360 LDADQRGSVLAI

-402 AFSPEALVQNT
+402 AFSPETLVQNT

-440 KGDTGRIRQVLLN
+440 KGDAGRIRQVLLN

-465 EVVVSARCLAQDG
+465 EVVVSTRCLVQDG

-484 WAVSDTGIGIAPEQI
+484 WAVSDTGIGIAPENI

-538 KVISKPGQG
+538 KVISTPGQG

-613 NMACDGVEAVTAA
+613 NMACDGVEAITAA
-626 CSFSYDVILMD
+626 SSFSYDVILMD

-645 LQATRTIRARAGRSQ
+645 LQATRTIRARGGRLQ
-660 SVPIIAFTANAFAED
+660 TVPIIAFTANAFAED
-675 MAACRQAGMD
+675 VEACHEAGMN

-696 MVEAILRGLSSH
+696 MVEAILRVLSSH

-728 PSTDSPSPFDRKVFD
+728 PSTDAPSPFDRKVFD

-775 SGDADRSKI
+775 SGDAYRSKI

-823 ALLDRVEAAFSAAR
+823 ALLDRIEAAFSAAR
-837 TQYLE
+837 TEYLARLLF
-842 SMLCPGAGRIN
+842 SCTGRIT